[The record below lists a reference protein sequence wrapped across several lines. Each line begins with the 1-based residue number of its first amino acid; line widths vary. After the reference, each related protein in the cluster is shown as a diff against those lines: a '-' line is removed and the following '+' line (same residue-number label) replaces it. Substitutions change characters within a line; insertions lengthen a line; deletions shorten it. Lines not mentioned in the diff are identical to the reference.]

1 MYPDHNRGDSSI
13 ALETDNRRSSM
24 DVEKT
29 CTPPPSDRYLLNSQE
44 TKTAGV
50 VSEGEGSSLSES
62 GDDLFPTPDQ
72 EKTET
77 LGWPANPNDASPQY
91 PALSTT
97 TDIVPFDQ
105 ASSSLSD
112 FYDSRPTLDDQEP
125 PPLEEPTPP
134 ATIRTKRKRA
144 TGLGNLG
151 NTCFMNSTL
160 QCLAHTSPLREYF
173 LSGEF
178 KHDLNKDN
186 PLGTGGELATEFAEL
201 MNQMWC
207 IAAQEPSPAGGI
219 VATSRVYSPGNY
231 DSSLSSVTYPR
242 SFKHT
247 LGKYAEQFVGYEQ
260 HDSQELAIYLLD
272 ALHED
277 TNRVTKKPYVEK
289 PEQEEDESDDVAAE
303 KAWGVH
309 LQREDSRV
317 FEYFMGQIKSRLQ
330 CTTKGCGRVSTT
342 FDPSMYLSVP
352 IPGSMDREIKVT
364 FVPLDRS
371 RTCVELTVKLCKN
384 STITGLRKHVA
395 DLAREYYGFK
405 QGELSEE
412 DIQFVDVFHDKIYT
426 FYADDHHIDKI
437 KDNDETYAYQL
448 FPLATVK
455 KEFAVYQEE
464 QTKTALQTSSEIE
477 EVPSDF
483 LLDYES
489 RVQLDE
495 NDLWQKR
502 LERYIPNP
510 HLSLVRLLNGK
521 RSSLKER
528 SDFYEKIM
536 RFVSKCRKCPDCK
549 AVDDII
555 MEEKSDKV
563 ESFSSLNPNEAAD
576 SSDALNVL
584 AEVCEMSHSFRNVN
598 SARDVAILEY
608 CAFKFKCFMN
618 QLGKTSKSLNLSES
632 GFIVDIV
639 LNKNGKKV
647 GKPIVVRIPS
657 TLTVSELRSMLA
669 SQLSHVL
676 KVDDEVNGRSAR
688 ETSLGGMSTQSSIM
702 RQVAFSQE
710 PRNNYGNYRPE
721 SFGSVTEQHLI
732 DGTPSFAKPSE
743 DEEKQLVA
751 NFIADQDSTIVLR
764 VPSHLNHMVNED
776 AFSISESYLTKAQKI
791 ERAKLQ
797 NNKVSVMDCIAKF
810 CQAEQLDENDMWY
823 CNKCKQHNQ
832 AWKECHLYR
841 TPPILVIHLKRFH
854 YSSTTHR
861 RDKIDTLIDF
871 PLNGLDLRE
880 FVTHWEVGEEPIY
893 DCYAVSNHFGGLG
906 GGHYT
911 AYARGDDGSWSNFDD
926 SRVTPGVSE
935 SEVVSSAAYCLY
947 YRRKD
952 VVLNKDKELDSVAH
966 DVSSDNGACESLS
979 KHDTSHFLTDDASS
993 QANMDVDDRSIS
1005 VSVGSAAIEKNW
1017 ADDTMDDHGIP
1028 SQLIIGNGQDDSYPL
1043 Q

>member
-1 MYPDHNRGDSSI
+1 MI
-13 ALETDNRRSSM
+13 ADDNDNRRSSM
-24 DVEKT
+24 EVEET
-29 CTPPPSDRYLLNSQE
+29 CTPPPSDRFLLNSHE
-44 TKTAGV
+44 TKAAGV

-72 EKTET
+72 EKPEAIV
-77 LGWPANPNDASPQY
+77 WPANPNDAPPQH
-91 PALSTT
+91 PAIPTT

-112 FYDSRPTLDDQEP
+112 FYANRPTNDEADEP
-125 PPLEEPTPP
+125 PALEEPAPI
-134 ATIRTKRKRA
+134 TIRTKRKRA

-160 QCLAHTSPLREYF
+160 QCLAHTAPLREYF

-186 PLGTGGELATEFAEL
+186 PLGTGGELATEFAQL
-201 MNQMWC
+201 LHQMWS
-207 IAAQEPSPAGGI
+207 IVTTHDKPSGNDTG
-219 VATSRVYSPGNY
+219 VLSTSRVYSPGNY

-277 TNRVTKKPYVEK
+277 TNRVTKKPYIEK
-289 PEQEEDESDDVAAE
+289 PEQEEDESDEVAAE
-303 KAWGVH
+303 KAWRVH

-352 IPGSMDREIKVT
+352 IPGSMDREMKVT

-371 RTCVELTVKLCKN
+371 RTCAQLTVKLCKN
-384 STITGLRKHVA
+384 STIMGLRKHVA
-395 DLAREYYGFK
+395 DVARECYGFK
-405 QGELSEE
+405 EGELVEE
-412 DIQFVDVFHDKIYT
+412 DIQFVDVFQDKVYT

-437 KDNDETYAYQL
+437 RDSDETYAYQL

-455 KEFAVYQEE
+455 KEFATYQEE
-464 QTKTALQTSSEIE
+464 QKKSAIHASSENDE
-477 EVPSDF
+477 DPSDF

-489 RVQLDE
+489 RIKLDDDDE
-495 NDLWQKR
+495 WQKS

-528 SDFYEKIM
+528 SDFYDKIM
-536 RFVSKCRKCPDCK
+536 RFVTKCRKCPDCK
-549 AVDDII
+549 LVDDVI
-555 MEEKSDKV
+555 MEEKSDKA
-563 ESFSSLNPNEAAD
+563 EPFSSLNPNEATD

-608 CAFKFKCFMN
+608 CAFKFKGFMN
-618 QLGKTSKSLNLSES
+618 QVEQASKALDLSEN
-632 GFIVDIV
+632 GFIVDIA
-639 LNKNGKKV
+639 LHKNGKRV

-657 TLTVSELRSMLA
+657 TLTVSELRNSLA
-669 SQLSHVL
+669 NQLTHVL
-676 KVDDEVNGRSAR
+676 KADDEVNGRSAR
-688 ETSLGGMSTQSSIM
+688 EAIFGGMSTQSSIM

-710 PRNNYGNYRPE
+710 PRNKYGSSRPE

-751 NFIADQDSTIVLR
+751 NYIADQDSTIVLR
-764 VPSHLNHMVNED
+764 VPSHLNYMVDED
-776 AFSISESYLTKAQKI
+776 VLSVSEAYLTEAQKI
-791 ERAKLQ
+791 EKAKLQ
-797 NNKVSVMDCIAKF
+797 DNKVSVMDCIAKF

-841 TPPILVIHLKRFH
+841 TPRILVIHLKRFH

-871 PLNGLDLRE
+871 PLNNLDLRE
-880 FVTHWEVGEEPIY
+880 FVTHWEEGEEPIY

-952 VVLNKDKELDSVAH
+952 VVFNTDKAVDELSRDVGSEEEGVLVRPPKFDTAH
-966 DVSSDNGACESLS
+966 L
-979 KHDTSHFLTDDASS
+979 LTDDASS
-993 QANMDVDDRSIS
+993 QANMDVDDRSTSLSIS
-1005 VSVGSAAIEKNW
+1005 SAAIDKNW
-1017 ADDTMDDHGIP
+1017 AEDTMNDDDDIP
-1028 SQLIIGNGQDDSYPL
+1028 SQLIIGDGRDDSYPL